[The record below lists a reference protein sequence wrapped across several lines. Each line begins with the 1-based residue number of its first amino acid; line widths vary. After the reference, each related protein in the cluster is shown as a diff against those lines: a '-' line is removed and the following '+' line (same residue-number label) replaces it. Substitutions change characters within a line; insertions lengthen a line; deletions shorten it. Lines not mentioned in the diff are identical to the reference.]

1 VALNPEGF
9 DCSLSPHPPRDTLM
23 AVVEALHLDVIRNK
37 CAEMK
42 DHQGEHTFTNEH
54 HYSLHIQ

>member
-1 VALNPEGF
+1 MRLIVG
-9 DCSLSPHPPRDTLM
+9 SLSPPSTAGTKAALM
-23 AVVEALHLDVIRNK
+23 AVVEALHLDVIRK
-37 CAEMK
+37 ECAEMK